1 MDKIAEIAD
10 RIATYYFQQKERSS
24 ISSEKEKTFSLASL
38 REGIELSII
47 IVKKL
52 SAEILKYNQ
61 KNKALYEKM
70 QYLSTLTP
78 PFGAAVSLGTSFIL
92 KNQSIALVSGPFL
105 IGAGPVASVI
115 MHLWNQRETQK
126 MLQKIDGYLLEILV
140 AYALRKKILLTVEE
154 LNQILEVW
162 NFLRRPSFASLIKR
176 IEIYNNLSL
185 TNPALSVLIISS
197 FILLEKSGMA
207 EKQEIL
213 EIGIK
218 KILSLID
225 KSKNNCFRL
234 FAITTL
240 NLLYQS
246 SVSRMNV
253 QKILLS
259 SSILTINEKNEILAK
274 PSLLQKQLQNTRIG
288 EKTRNLLL
296 DYYKIVLSFQT
307 KLKSSLST

>member
-1 MDKIAEIAD
+1 MDKIAEVAD

-24 ISSEKEKTFSLASL
+24 IPSKTEKTFSLASL

-52 SAEILKYNQ
+52 SVEILKYNQ
-61 KNKALYEKM
+61 KNKALYEKI
-70 QYLSTLTP
+70 QYLSTVTP
-78 PFGAAVSLGTSFIL
+78 PLGAAVSLGTSFVL
-92 KNQSIALVSGPFL
+92 KNEGIALASGPFL

-126 MLQKIDGYLLEILV
+126 MLEKIDGCILEILV
-140 AYALRKKILLTVEE
+140 SYSLRQKILFTTEE
-154 LNQILEVW
+154 LNQILETW

-176 IEIYNNLSL
+176 VEIYNNLTL
-185 TNPALSVLIISS
+185 INLALSVLIISS

-207 EKQEIL
+207 QKQEIL
-213 EIGIK
+213 EIGVK
-218 KILSLID
+218 KIVSLM
-225 KSKNNCFRL
+225 KENKNHCFRL

-253 QKILLS
+253 QKILLLNPS
-259 SSILTINEKNEILAK
+259 LTVEEKNEILEK
-274 PSLLQKQLQNTRIG
+274 PFLFQKQLQNYRTG
-288 EKTRNLLL
+288 ERTKNLILDWYKT
-296 DYYKIVLSFQT
+296 VLSFQI
-307 KLKSSLST
+307 KLKTS